1 MHRQIRPWAF
11 QTAMLTLSIWLCA
24 ILLEVLLLF
33 QGFRKQLVCKYPVFY
48 SYILYVLLQSL
59 VRYFVRHEWPGLYP
73 TVYWTTQFP
82 AVIVGCVV
90 VFDIFQMVLAEYP
103 GTARLARNVL
113 LFVFAMAVAKALV
126 NVSNGASLF
135 GQTQIELERNLRV
148 VQIVA
153 IFGIAVLS
161 FFYAIPFGK
170 NARGIVVGY
179 GLYLSTSVI
188 QLTWV
193 SHFGERSYRIWLYT
207 QPAIY
212 LFALAV
218 WIASLWSYEPVPAA
232 DPHSMLERDYQRLAD
247 ATLARFRQVRVLFG
261 RSTRL

>member
-1 MHRQIRPWAF
+1 
-11 QTAMLTLSIWLCA
+11 
-24 ILLEVLLLF
+24 
-33 QGFRKQLVCKYPVFY
+33 
-48 SYILYVLLQSL
+48 VLLQSL
-59 VRYFVRHEWPGLYP
+59 VRFLVDREWHDLYVS
-73 TVYWTTQFP
+73 VYWITQFL
-82 AVIVGCVV
+82 AVVVGCLV

-126 NVSNGASLF
+126 NIFSGASLF
-135 GQTQIELERNLRV
+135 GETKIDLERNLRL
-148 VQIVA
+148 VQIAA

-161 FFYAIPFGK
+161 LFYAIPFGK

-179 GLYLSTSVI
+179 GLFLSTSVV

-193 SHFGERSYRIWLYT
+193 SHFGERFNRIWLYT
-207 QPAIY
+207 QPTIY
-212 LFALAV
+212 LVVLLV

-232 DPHSMLERDYQRLAD
+232 DPHSMLERDYQRLAE
-247 ATLARFRQVRVLFG
+247 ATLARFRHVRVLFG